1 MHPPR
6 QTHPKPHKEM
16 SSGKRYFIYTLVI
29 LSVMFASCRSRVP
42 IAYYSTAQR
51 DQAQQILTDYTA
63 SIHAGDQLHISIQ
76 SVDAEATAPFNQE
89 TNKAVTIGKEVINPI
104 RYAYKDSLGLS
115 TLNTYLVDKQGN
127 IHFPFLGSI
136 KVEGMTPEAL
146 NSYIA
151 RRLRSE
157 GYLKEVAVDTR
168 IMNFR
173 VTVLGE
179 VANPDL
185 FHVMGERLTI
195 LEALALAGDMTIYGQ
210 RTNVKVIRTVNGAQQ
225 IGELNLTDYNFLDSP
240 YYYLQPNDI
249 VYVEQNDIKKKSAT
263 YDPNTYTKVN
273 IVAQSVQVLT
283 AGVGRIAIATN
294 R

>member
-1 MHPPR
+1 MKHLLTKLILLAPLL
-6 QTHPKPHKEM
+6 
-16 SSGKRYFIYTLVI
+16 LV
-29 LSVMFASCRSRVP
+29 VSCRPQVP
-42 IAYYSTAQR
+42 IAYFSTAQR

-63 SIHAGDQLHISIQ
+63 SIHAGDQLHISIHA
-76 SVDAEATAPFNQE
+76 VDAEATAPFNQE

-127 IHFPFLGSI
+127 IHFPFLGSV

-151 RRLRSE
+151 GRLRSK
-157 GYLKEVAVDTR
+157 GYLKEVSVDTR

-210 RTNVKVIRTVNGAQQ
+210 RTNVKVIRTINGDQQ

-249 VYVEQNDIKKKSAT
+249 VYVEQNDIKKKESNWDPETFT
-263 YDPNTYTKVN
+263 YVN
-273 IVAQSVQVLT
+273 LVSNSIRVII
-283 AGVGRIAIATN
+283 AGAGNIIQAASY
-294 R
+294 

>member
-1 MHPPR
+1 MKHLLTKLILLAPLL
-6 QTHPKPHKEM
+6 
-16 SSGKRYFIYTLVI
+16 LV
-29 LSVMFASCRSRVP
+29 VSCRPQVP

-63 SIHAGDQLHISIQ
+63 SIHVGDQLHISIH

-89 TNKAVTIGKEVINPI
+89 TNKTVVINGTNVTPKNSSP
-104 RYAYKDSLGLS
+104 Y
-115 TLNTYLVDKQGN
+115 YLVDKQGN

-146 NSYIA
+146 NNYIA
-151 RRLRSE
+151 GRLRSE
-157 GYLKEVAVDTR
+157 GYMKEVSVDTR

-210 RTNVKVIRTVNGAQQ
+210 RTNVKVIRTVNGDQQ
-225 IGELNLTDYNFLDSP
+225 IGELNLTDYKFLDSP

-263 YDPNTYTKVN
+263 YDPDTYTKVN
-273 IVAQSVQVLT
+273 IVSRSVQVLT